1 MHSIQGKKDILTNV
15 AGVHH
20 ILSMS
25 KDGDFMEY
33 RMDQQVKAL
42 LECAKQEARDMG
54 NNYIGSEHILL
65 ALMKDIHTPL
75 SRILS
80 AQGMYYFQL
89 KEDLMILFGLKDQSI
104 GEIQMT
110 QIVENM
116 MGAAEKLAEERN
128 QRQLSV
134 EVVSI
139 ALLKIGSCVAN

>member
-1 MHSIQGKKDILTNV
+1 MHSIQGEKDILTNV

-65 ALMKDIHTPL
+65 ALMKDIHTP
-75 SRILS
+75 RIKVLVR
-80 AQGMYYFQL
+80 F
-89 KEDLMILFGLKDQSI
+89 K
-104 GEIQMT
+104 
-110 QIVENM
+110 
-116 MGAAEKLAEERN
+116 
-128 QRQLSV
+128 
-134 EVVSI
+134 
-139 ALLKIGSCVAN
+139 